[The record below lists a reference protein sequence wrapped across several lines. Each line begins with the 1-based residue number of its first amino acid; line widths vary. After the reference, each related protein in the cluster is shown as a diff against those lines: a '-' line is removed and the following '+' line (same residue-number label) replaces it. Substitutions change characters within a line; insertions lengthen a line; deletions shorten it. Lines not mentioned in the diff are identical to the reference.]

1 MGNSL
6 IVAVVGDIVKVHIH
20 TKAPGLVLQHGL
32 SWGSLHDIKI
42 DNMAEQHQHR
52 VVGAQAEKHG
62 LAVLSVAAGN
72 GIASIMH
79 QLGAAEIISGGQSMN
94 PPVEAFIKVIENGS
108 AEQYII
114 LPNNKNIILAAEQ
127 VKKLLGAAQVDY
139 VPTTNLAQGLAAL
152 LHFDAA
158 KTLQE
163 NSAVMRREAKEAH
176 SAAVSI
182 AVRDSV
188 VNGITVKKGQYIGLL
203 EDKIVYAGAT
213 LEEVTAETVKLAGSD
228 WELISLYYG
237 SDLTQSEADKIAAEL
252 EALDGGWEVTVFD
265 GGQPLYP
272 LLLSLE

>member
-1 MGNSL
+1 M
-6 IVAVVGDIVKVHIH
+6 
-20 TKAPGLVLQHGL
+20 
-32 SWGSLHDIKI
+32 
-42 DNMAEQHQHR
+42 
-52 VVGAQAEKHG
+52 
-62 LAVLSVAAGN
+62 
-72 GIASIMH
+72 
-79 QLGAAEIISGGQSMN
+79 
-94 PPVEAFIKVIENGS
+94 
-108 AEQYII
+108 
-114 LPNNKNIILAAEQ
+114 
-127 VKKLLGAAQVDY
+127 GAAQVDY

-272 LLLSLE
+272 LPPMIKTAMTRDLPPNWSSLPKSSASQPILAPRHNSMINRLTVENRLSHFFTL

>member
-1 MGNSL
+1 
-6 IVAVVGDIVKVHIH
+6 
-20 TKAPGLVLQHGL
+20 
-32 SWGSLHDIKI
+32 
-42 DNMAEQHQHR
+42 
-52 VVGAQAEKHG
+52 
-62 LAVLSVAAGN
+62 
-72 GIASIMH
+72 
-79 QLGAAEIISGGQSMN
+79 MN
-94 PPVEAFIKVIENGS
+94 PPVEAFIKVIEKGS

-188 VNGITVKKGQYIGLL
+188 VNGITVKKRA
-203 EDKIVYAGAT
+203 VYWFAGR
-213 LEEVTAETVKLAGSD
+213 
-228 WELISLYYG
+228 
-237 SDLTQSEADKIAAEL
+237 
-252 EALDGGWEVTVFD
+252 
-265 GGQPLYP
+265 
-272 LLLSLE
+272 

>member
-1 MGNSL
+1 
-6 IVAVVGDIVKVHIH
+6 
-20 TKAPGLVLQHGL
+20 
-32 SWGSLHDIKI
+32 
-42 DNMAEQHQHR
+42 
-52 VVGAQAEKHG
+52 
-62 LAVLSVAAGN
+62 
-72 GIASIMH
+72 
-79 QLGAAEIISGGQSMN
+79 MN
-94 PPVEAFIKVIENGS
+94 PPVEAFIKVIEKGS

-188 VNGITVKKGQYIGLL
+188 VNGITVKKGSTLVCW
-203 EDKIVYAGAT
+203 KIRSFMPEQLWKKSRRKLSSWPAAT
-213 LEEVTAETVKLAGSD
+213 GN
-228 WELISLYYG
+228 
-237 SDLTQSEADKIAAEL
+237 
-252 EALDGGWEVTVFD
+252 
-265 GGQPLYP
+265 
-272 LLLSLE
+272 